1 MAYEEKKKR
10 FLKVL
15 RGEYSGKAGNISLR
29 AALGWNETLY
39 ENVKSTLI
47 EDGRLVRAAGKGGSV
62 QLTPSSPNKRR
73 SDSPKNRQSSLK
85 SKRVAQPAVARS
97 RPPVKASKPWRS
109 FPMKPPSSPLPD
121 PETTSADV
129 VAGSTE
135 ALKAL
140 FPEAFTEGRIDFEVL
155 KGLLG
160 TAVDDRDEKYGLNWH
175 GKRRARQI
183 ALTPSTGT
191 LLPCPH
197 ESVDWDATQNLM
209 IEGDNLEV
217 LKLLQKSYASKVKLI
232 YIDPPYNTGKDFVY
246 PDDFRDSIKNYLEL
260 TGQVEGG
267 RKISSNTEASGRFHT
282 DWLNMIYPRLKL
294 ARTLLRPDG
303 VIFITI
309 DDHEISGLRIVCDEI
324 FGEENCLAILVW
336 QHSVQPKG
344 YSGTFSVHHNFILCY
359 QKGEDFELANLD
371 RTEEH
376 NKNYS
381 NPDNDPRGAWR
392 AGDVRNALYRPNL
405 IYKITTPSG
414 KTISPPPNGWR
425 WSKETV
431 ASKIAT
437 GEIVFSP
444 DETRI
449 VRKIYLDSLD
459 GRTPETILFGKD
471 VGTTRDAAS
480 EIKKLFDNQVP
491 FDTPKPTALMKHII
505 ELSGATAQDIV
516 LDFFA
521 GSGTT
526 AEAVWQFNASKQQH
540 LRAFM
545 VQLPEPLD
553 GENKDQTSAAALCKK
568 IRKPPNI
575 AELTKERLR
584 RAGRQVGSEN
594 PLFKPDVGFRVYKL
608 ASSNIR
614 AWEPDAAALENS
626 LLENAE
632 HLVQG
637 RSEQD
642 VLYELL
648 LKLGL
653 DLCVPIETKKVAG
666 KSVHAIGG
674 GALIVCLADGL
685 TKDLI
690 EPLATGIVAWRVAL
704 APAVDTRVVF
714 KDSGFADDIAKTNMA
729 AILNQNGITDVRSL

>member
-1 MAYEEKKKR
+1 MPEVKKLDLNDPDTK
-10 FLKVL
+10 
-15 RGEYSGKAGNISLR
+15 SADIIAGNI
-29 AALGWNETLY
+29 
-39 ENVKSTLI
+39 
-47 EDGRLVRAAGKGGSV
+47 D
-62 QLTPSSPNKRR
+62 
-73 SDSPKNRQSSLK
+73 
-85 SKRVAQPAVARS
+85 
-97 RPPVKASKPWRS
+97 
-109 FPMKPPSSPLPD
+109 
-121 PETTSADV
+121 
-129 VAGSTE
+129 

-140 FPEAFTEGRIDFEVL
+140 FPDAFTEGKIDFEVL

-160 TAVDDRDEKYGLNWH
+160 DAVDERDEKYGLNWH

-191 LLPCPH
+191 LLPCPE
-197 ESVDWDATQNLM
+197 ESVNWDKTQNLM

-217 LKLLQKSYASKVKLI
+217 LKLLQKSYAGKVKLI

-260 TGQVEGG
+260 TGQVESG

-282 DWLNMIYPRLKL
+282 DWLNMMYPRLKL
-294 ARTLLRPDG
+294 ARNLLRPDG
-303 VIFITI
+303 VLFITV
-309 DDHEISGLRIVCDEI
+309 DDHEIAGLRTVCDEI
-324 FGEENCLAILVW
+324 FGEENCLAILIW

-371 RTEEH
+371 RTDEH

-381 NPDNDPRGAWR
+381 NPDNDPRGDWR

-414 KTISPPPNGWR
+414 KTIDPPPNGWR

-431 ASKIAT
+431 ATKIAS
-437 GEIVFSP
+437 GEIIFSA
-444 DETRI
+444 DESRI
-449 VRKIYLDSLD
+449 IRKIYLDSLD
-459 GRTPETILFGKD
+459 GRTPETILFGKE
-471 VGTTRDAAS
+471 VGTTRDAAG

-491 FDTPKPTALMKHII
+491 FDTPKPTTLIKHLI
-505 ELSGATAQDIV
+505 ELSGAGAHDIV

-526 AEAVWQFNASKQQH
+526 TEAVWRFNAANQQR
-540 LRAFM
+540 LRSVL

-553 GENKDQTSAAALCKK
+553 PENKDQKAAADYCKRIK
-568 IRKPPNI
+568 RPTNI
-575 AELTKERLR
+575 AELTKERLS
-584 RAGRQVGSEN
+584 RASRQVISES
-594 PLFKPDVGFRVYKL
+594 PLLTSDVGFRVYKL
-608 ASSNIR
+608 ATSNIR
-614 AWEPDAAALENS
+614 AWEPDAADLASS
-626 LLENAE
+626 LLKNAE

-637 RSEQD
+637 RKEQD

-653 DLCVPIETKKVAG
+653 DLCVPIEAKTIAG

-685 TKDLI
+685 TKEVI
-690 EPLATGIVAWRVAL
+690 EQLASGIVAWRAAL

-714 KDSGFADDIAKTNMA
+714 KDSGFTDDIAKTNMA
-729 AILNQNGITDVRSL
+729 AILNQNGISDVRSL

>member
-1 MAYEEKKKR
+1 MSSNKTPDIKKLDLNDPDTKSADI
-10 FLKVL
+10 V
-15 RGEYSGKAGNISLR
+15 AGN
-29 AALGWNETLY
+29 
-39 ENVKSTLI
+39 V
-47 EDGRLVRAAGKGGSV
+47 D
-62 QLTPSSPNKRR
+62 
-73 SDSPKNRQSSLK
+73 
-85 SKRVAQPAVARS
+85 
-97 RPPVKASKPWRS
+97 
-109 FPMKPPSSPLPD
+109 
-121 PETTSADV
+121 
-129 VAGSTE
+129 

-140 FPEAFTEGRIDFEVL
+140 FPEAFTEGKIDFEVL

-160 TAVDDRDEKYGLNWH
+160 AAVDERDEKYGLNWH

-191 LLPCPH
+191 LLPCPD
-197 ESVDWDATQNLM
+197 ESVDWDTTQNLM

-217 LKLLQKSYASKVKLI
+217 LKLMQKSYAGKVKLI

-260 TGQVEGG
+260 TGQVESG
-267 RKISSNTEASGRFHT
+267 RKIASNTEASGRFHT

-294 ARTLLRPDG
+294 SRNLLRSDG
-303 VIFITI
+303 VIFITV
-309 DDHEISGLRIVCDEI
+309 DDHEIAGLRIVCDEI

-371 RTEEH
+371 RTDEH

-381 NPDNDPRGAWR
+381 NPDNDPRGDWR

-414 KTISPPPNGWR
+414 KTIDPPPNGWR

-431 ASKIAT
+431 ATKIKT

-449 VRKIYLDSLD
+449 IRKIYLDSLD
-459 GRTPETILFGKD
+459 GRTPETILFGKE
-471 VGTTRDAAS
+471 VGTTRDAAG

-491 FDTPKPTALMKHII
+491 FDTPKPTTLIKHMID
-505 ELSGATAQDIV
+505 LSGARSHDIV

-526 AEAVWQFNASKQQH
+526 AEAVWRFNLANQQY
-540 LRAFM
+540 LRVFL

-553 GENKDQTSAAALCKK
+553 LDNKDQKAASELCKR
-568 IRKPPNI
+568 IGKPANI
-575 AELTKERLR
+575 SELTKERLR
-584 RAGRQVGSEN
+584 RAGRQVRSEN
-594 PLFKPDVGFRVYKL
+594 PLFPSDIGFRVHRL
-608 ASSNIR
+608 APSNIR
-614 AWEPDAAALENS
+614 AWEPDATDLKSS
-626 LLENAE
+626 LLKNAE

-637 RSEQD
+637 RGEKD

-653 DLCVPIETKKVAG
+653 DLCVLIESKSIAG
-666 KSVHAIGG
+666 KAVHSIGG
-674 GALIVCLADGL
+674 SALIVCLADGL
-685 TKDLI
+685 TREVI
-690 EPLATGIVAWRVAL
+690 EPLSAGIITWHQES
-704 APAVDTRVVF
+704 APAVDARVVF
-714 KDSGFADDIAKTNMA
+714 KDSGFADDVAKSNMA
-729 AILNQNGITDVRSL
+729 AILSQAGIVDVRSL